1 MENRHNTSPPPL
13 PVGKKKALFIARTML
28 PEFVFNMA
36 RLEGNTLSFEQVQ
49 AVMAGSYVT
58 GVNADDLAQVRRIAA
73 AWSDILAR
81 TGNGKF
87 ALTRTL
93 FIETNAIIARNEAL
107 MVGCF
112 RSGQV
117 SIAGTDYLP
126 PSAGEPLEAAFT
138 ALLNHYR
145 QTTDTAIAAF
155 GVFLNAARA
164 QFFYDGNK
172 RTGQLV
178 MNAILLN
185 AGYAPTVVFA
195 NTQAEYDARML
206 AFYQS
211 GDKAKMLAF
220 LKRQYARVFQR
231 FIA

>member
-28 PEFVFNMA
+28 PEFVFNLA

-93 FIETNAIIARNEAL
+93 FIETN
-107 MVGCF
+107 
-112 RSGQV
+112 
-117 SIAGTDYLP
+117 GTDYLP

-138 ALLNHYR
+138 SLLNHYR
-145 QTTDTAIAAF
+145 QTTDPAIAAF
-155 GVFLNAARA
+155 GVFLDAARA

-195 NTQAEYDARML
+195 DTQAEYDARML

>member
-28 PEFVFNMA
+28 PEFVFNLA

-93 FIETNAIIARNEAL
+93 FIET
-107 MVGCF
+107 
-112 RSGQV
+112 
-117 SIAGTDYLP
+117 DYLP

-138 ALLNHYR
+138 SLLNHYR
-145 QTTDTAIAAF
+145 QTTDPAIAAF
-155 GVFLNAARA
+155 GVFLDAARA

-195 NTQAEYDARML
+195 DTQAEYDARML

>member
-13 PVGKKKALFIARTML
+13 PVGKKKARFIARTML

-49 AVMAGSYVT
+49 AVMAGSYVI

-81 TGNGKF
+81 AENGKIT
-87 ALTRTL
+87 LTRTL

-145 QTTDTAIAAF
+145 HTAIAAF

-195 NTQAEYDARML
+195 DTQAEYDARML